1 MDFRKYLGFLRSQWE
16 WIAIAT
22 TAGGVIAM
30 GIALTVTPK
39 YAATAELFLA
49 TPGYSSVSSI
59 DTADNSPFQADAF
72 SQQRA
77 RSYVELATRQDLAQ
91 RVVDN
96 LQLQMSP
103 ADLAS
108 SVSARV
114 RPDTVLIAV
123 TVKAASP
130 TDAQNLANAVTIQ
143 LADDIRRLET
153 PAGMRISNVD
163 PVITQPAEIPTE
175 ATDPN
180 YVMYAM
186 LGISIGFLVGV
197 SGAALAQRRRV
208 VTDAR
213 SVEAAGAVPLLA
225 VVEEGDRGR
234 GLDWGLAALAIEHA
248 LPRERPVILAVTEAN
263 DDASESAAAV
273 FELTAA
279 LARYPE
285 IIVVDGSNALQ
296 RSDTGDVSYGLRDA
310 IDQVLLVVVTGRMRQ
325 NELRAAVERLRAQ
338 NLPILGAVL
347 APPALA
353 TNNDVTE
360 QVSISS
366 TRRGAK

>member
-1 MDFRKYLGFLRSQWE
+1 MDFRKYLSFLRSQWE

-30 GIALTVTPK
+30 GIALTTTPK

-59 DTADNSPFQADAF
+59 ETADNSPFQADAF

-77 RSYVELATRQDLAQ
+77 RSYVELATRQDLA
-91 RVVDN
+91 REVVDN
-96 LQLQMSP
+96 LQLQMSA

-123 TVKAASP
+123 TVKASSP

-175 ATDPN
+175 TTDPN
-180 YVMYAM
+180 YVMYSV

-197 SGAALAQRRRV
+197 SGAVLAQRRRII
-208 VTDAR
+208 TDAG
-213 SVEAAGAVPLLA
+213 SLEAAGALPLLG
-225 VVEEGDRGR
+225 VVEESGQR

-248 LPRERPVILAVTEAN
+248 LPRDRPVILAVTEAN
-263 DDASESAAAV
+263 EDAGESAAAAI
-273 FELTAA
+273 ELTAA

-285 IIVVDGSNALQ
+285 IIVVDSSNALQ
-296 RSDTGDVSYGLRDA
+296 RDKTGDVSYGLRDA

-325 NELRAAVERLRAQ
+325 SQLRAAVERLRAQ

-347 APPALA
+347 VPPALT
-353 TNNDVTE
+353 TNNEVT
-360 QVSISS
+360 QQFSISS